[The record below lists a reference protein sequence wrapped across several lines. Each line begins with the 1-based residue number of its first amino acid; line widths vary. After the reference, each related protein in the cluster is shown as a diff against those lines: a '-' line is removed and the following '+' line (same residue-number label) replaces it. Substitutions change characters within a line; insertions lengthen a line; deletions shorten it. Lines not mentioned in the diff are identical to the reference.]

1 MKNLIN
7 KYQDYI
13 LISFFFLL
21 IIFGRPFVGL
31 YVFGIRLG
39 ELLVAYSFIA
49 FFYFIIKKNSFPDK
63 FKNLFTV
70 LVLIFLSFLFS
81 NIFDEGFYFSEYLF
95 KSSSYIWTVSFLF
108 LGYIYKIKN
117 QYLPYI
123 LSGSLFI
130 LYIFNTVF
138 YPKIFID
145 LLTNN
150 ADKFELTK
158 ASNMLI
164 VVIFVNVINYF
175 TVENTKFINYYFI
188 FSTSFYLPLLLFN
201 SRGSFL
207 SLAMFIILFL
217 IYKKDLYLENLRSTL
232 IFLAIFTLSFIVSTY
247 NIFGELD
254 FSKRAQ
260 KESIEISSVSDNLNK
275 LVDNKNTI
283 NVFFSFYVY
292 EGRLYS
298 RDGTTDWRL
307 DIWQDVVEDLNKRDK
322 ILLGY
327 GYSSIIPVMVDP
339 EAPGRLG
346 EDGLNENVH
355 NYAVTILSRGGLTQ
369 LLLFIYF
376 HYKLFIIYRENHK
389 NNFFLVLIIPAF
401 FNAFLDVAMESV
413 QFPIMYYALAGFLL
427 SSKEYLNNKL

>member
-123 LSGSLFI
+123 LSGSLFV